1 MMRMVVLMLKIMMV
15 SASSRTHT
23 PWSRVRKVKS
33 EFGDDG
39 LSLDGLRAEIRVIIG
54 VIKVLL

>member
-1 MMRMVVLMLKIMMV
+1 MLMMLMSRIMMV

-23 PWSRVRKVKS
+23 PRTCVRKVKS

-54 VIKVLL
+54 VKMFL

>member
-1 MMRMVVLMLKIMMV
+1 MVVVLVDVDDADVEDHDGV
-15 SASSRTHT
+15 SQ
-23 PWSRVRKVKS
+23 S

-54 VIKVLL
+54 VKMLL

>member
-1 MMRMVVLMLKIMMV
+1 MVAMMLRIMMV